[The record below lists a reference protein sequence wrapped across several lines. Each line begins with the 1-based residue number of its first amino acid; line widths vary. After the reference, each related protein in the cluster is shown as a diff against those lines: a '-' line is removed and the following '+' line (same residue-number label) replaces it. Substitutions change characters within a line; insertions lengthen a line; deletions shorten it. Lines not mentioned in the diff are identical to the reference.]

1 MLMILL
7 ASVES
12 VPHGVLS
19 PLTSI
24 ATMWLD
30 QVITY
35 VIHSHY
41 FNISGWLVDA
51 TERLTNSFLAKNI

>member
-1 MLMILL
+1 MILL
-7 ASVES
+7 ATVES

-24 ATMWLD
+24 ATMWLN

-41 FNISGWLVDA
+41 FNIKRSSH
-51 TERLTNSFLAKNI
+51 LTYIVQIS